1 VDVVGQQA
9 IAEHA
14 QAAAAA
20 PLGEQLTVGV
30 AIGIVKK
37 NGLAVVPPLRNVVRD
52 TDRNHARDAWH
63 GGFQGSIVA
72 GGQSPGF
79 RRRLCGDGLEFDF
92 KTW

>member
-1 VDVVGQQA
+1 VDVVGHQA

-52 TDRNHARDAWH
+52 TGRNHARDAWH

-72 GGQSPGF
+72 GRGRGTVTRFSQAVV
-79 RRRLCGDGLEFDF
+79 RRWIGI
-92 KTW
+92 